1 MKYGTIIVSGSS
13 NFTILLWAKA
23 LQFFGGKPHVS
34 LEFVEQKLKQQKGVL
49 CWPFKIWF
57 RFQTVADWHAP
68 EHALN

>member
-34 LEFVEQKLKQQKGVL
+34 LENEEQKLEQKGFVL
-49 CWPFKIWF
+49 TLSKYDSGFK
-57 RFQTVADWHAP
+57 Q
-68 EHALN
+68 L

>member
-34 LEFVEQKLKQQKGVL
+34 LEYVEQKLKQQKGFCVD
-49 CWPFKIWF
+49 PSKYDSDFK
-57 RFQTVADWHAP
+57 
-68 EHALN
+68 